1 MKRLLITTLIIGVA
15 VAFGVGALHASKT
28 MAGFE
33 GVAAQLVSNYA
44 DATRIVSEKWQY
56 VFVLLIALAVCWLT
70 LSNVPRWRSRLLVGL
85 FLVELFALS
94 WVCSL
99 YRIFFQPIPSVLA
112 LVFALAIAEGW
123 SAFLRRDRSHL
134 LRTFFAD
141 RLSKKEFRNL
151 NDGTTPFDVEP
162 KAYDVSVVVCDL
174 GNKFATGRIRGGG
187 LAFAEDSE
195 PAAFA
200 EATLKFIRETA
211 EHLTKEGAFLHAA
224 DGEGVVAFFG
234 FPVPNSEHAEKA
246 VRVVLDLMKTRE
258 GRERN
263 EKISDNWQIRVGI
276 SSGVIIAGALKDSQ
290 RPLLL
295 TSGEPIELARR
306 FCALNDL
313 YGSNALIDT
322 PIFDRVSETVVARP
336 IDFVSGLNSH
346 DRIEIYEPLWLAAD
360 ATPEHIARRDSFWS
374 AVVLYREKRWAEAY
388 NEFQK
393 ARGSEEEEDPPLQ
406 FYLRRLE
413 PLLLQLTESP
423 FESI

>member
-1 MKRLLITTLIIGVA
+1 MKRLLITTLIIGVT
-15 VAFGVGALHASKT
+15 VAFGVGVLLASKT

-33 GVAAQLVSNYA
+33 AVAAQLVSDYA
-44 DATRIVSEKWQY
+44 GATRIVSEKWQY
-56 VFVLLIALAVCWLT
+56 VFVLLIALGVSWLS
-70 LSNVPRWRSRLLVGL
+70 LSNVPRWRSRLLLGL
-85 FLVELFALS
+85 FLVELFGLS
-94 WVCSL
+94 WVGSL
-99 YRIFFQPIPSVLA
+99 YRIFFQPIPSMLA
-112 LVFALAIAEGW
+112 LVFALALAEGW

-141 RLSKKEFRNL
+141 RISKKEFRGL
-151 NDGTTPFDVEP
+151 GDGTTPFDAEP

-174 GNKFATGRIRGGG
+174 GNK

-195 PAAFA
+195 PAAFT
-200 EATLKFIRETA
+200 EATSKFISETA
-211 EHLTKEGAFLHAA
+211 ARLTKEGAYLHAA
-224 DGEGVVAFFG
+224 DGEGVVAVFG
-234 FPVPNSEHAEKA
+234 FPVPNAEHSQKA
-246 VRVVLDLMKTRE
+246 VRVVLDMIKNFR
-258 GRERN
+258 GRQEDSG
-263 EKISDNWQIRVGI
+263 KIFGKWGIRAGV

-306 FCALNDL
+306 FCALNNL
-313 YGSNALIDT
+313 YGSNALMDT
-322 PIFDRVSETVVARP
+322 PTFDRVSETVVARP

-346 DRIEIYEPLWLAAD
+346 DRLEIYEPLWLAAE

-413 PLLLQLTESP
+413 PLVLQLTELP
-423 FESI
+423 